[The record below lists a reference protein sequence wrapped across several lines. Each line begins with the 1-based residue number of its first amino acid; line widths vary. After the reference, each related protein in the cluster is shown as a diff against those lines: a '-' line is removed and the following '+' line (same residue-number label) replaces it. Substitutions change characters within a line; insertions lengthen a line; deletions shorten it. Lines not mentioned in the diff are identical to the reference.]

1 MNTETDNQEGI
12 TADESFNPS
21 NMFDS
26 ESFINAQE
34 ESEELDLKEFDGVQ
48 VQENIAENSQEN
60 NQSNESNSDETNND
74 LDFNNDSKTETK
86 EFDLERFNE
95 NFGTKFTK
103 QEELKEFLQDK
114 EQKTAEDTNK
124 ELYETSENQIKLLEP
139 TVNLPDEDLMRKQY
153 ESIATQNGQD
163 INDNFVMADI
173 NEKIEELKDK
183 GTLGLEARDLRRSL
197 DDIIDKAKNNIKS
210 IDDKK
215 QKFEQEQQ
223 ENSKKE
229 LQKEFAKIYGSEK
242 FYGVDLNKETV
253 EKAYR
258 DAVSGKTI
266 EELSGNK
273 QNLAEF
279 ALFSYFKEEIF
290 KKATGKTYSDGIKSV
305 LSEFETKKADLA
317 MAQKR
322 GTSATGADTQ
332 RGLIDSVLYTKP
344 TKEKV

>member
-1 MNTETDNQEGI
+1 MIPETANQEA
-12 TADESFNPS
+12 TTSNQSFSESY
-21 NMFDS
+21 MFDS

-34 ESEELDLKEFDGVQ
+34 ESEELDLREFDGVE
-48 VQENIAENSQEN
+48 VKEDII
-60 NQSNESNSDETNND
+60 ETNENANEETNSNNETD
-74 LDFNNDSKTETK
+74 SLNFNNDSEKSDD
-86 EFDLERFNE
+86 EFNLEKFNE
-95 NFGTKFTK
+95 NFGTAFTK

-114 EQKTAEDTNK
+114 EQKTQENIDL

-173 NEKIEELKDK
+173 NEKIEELRDK

-210 IDDKK
+210 IDEKK
-215 QKFEQEQQ
+215 QKIEIEHK
-223 ENSKKE
+223 ENSKKD

-258 DAVSGKTI
+258 DAISGKTI
-266 EELSGNK
+266 EKLSSNK
-273 QNLAEF
+273 QDLAEF

-305 LSEFETKKADLA
+305 LNEFETKKTNIA

-344 TKEKV
+344 KQEKV

>member
-1 MNTETDNQEGI
+1 MIPETANQEA
-12 TADESFNPS
+12 TTSNQSFSES

-34 ESEELDLKEFDGVQ
+34 ESEELDLREFDGVE
-48 VQENIAENSQEN
+48 VKEDII
-60 NQSNESNSDETNND
+60 ETNENANEETNSNNETD
-74 LDFNNDSKTETK
+74 SLNFNNDSEKSDD
-86 EFDLERFNE
+86 EFNLEKFNE
-95 NFGTKFTK
+95 NFGTAFTK

-114 EQKTAEDTNK
+114 EQKTQENIDL

-173 NEKIEELKDK
+173 NEKIEELRDK

-210 IDDKK
+210 IDEKK
-215 QKFEQEQQ
+215 QKIEIEHK
-223 ENSKKE
+223 ENSKKD

-258 DAVSGKTI
+258 DAISGKTI
-266 EELSGNK
+266 EKLSSNK
-273 QNLAEF
+273 QDLAEF

-305 LSEFETKKADLA
+305 LNEFETKKTNIA

-344 TKEKV
+344 KQEKV

>member
-1 MNTETDNQEGI
+1 MNTETENQEAT
-12 TADESFNPS
+12 TASESFSAS

-34 ESEELDLKEFDGVQ
+34 ESEELDLREFDGVEVNQ
-48 VQENIAENSQEN
+48 DQEETNQQENT
-60 NQSNESNSDETNND
+60 TNNE
-74 LDFNNDSKTETK
+74 NQPSDSNLNFDNKSEEKTK
-86 EFDLERFNE
+86 EFDLDRFNE

-114 EQKTAEDTNK
+114 EQKTQETADK
-124 ELYETSENQIKLLEP
+124 DLYETSENQIKLLEP

-215 QKFEQEQQ
+215 QKFEQQKQ

-229 LQKEFAKIYGSEK
+229 LQKEFAKIYSSDK
-242 FYGVDLNKETV
+242 FYGIDLNKETV

-266 EELSGNK
+266 EQLSSNK
-273 QNLAEF
+273 QDLAEF

-305 LSEFETKKADLA
+305 LNEFETKKTDLA

-344 TKEKV
+344 KGEKV